1 MANSI
6 SKIASPAIQES
17 AKESAAKYA
26 QPLEFASLPRR
37 DETPPVEGVFHSLLT
52 YERRRAERSRK
63 PFVLMLL
70 DANLEDGTAAK
81 ILKRAVDVVLATK
94 RETDLVGWYK
104 QGVILGVI
112 FTEVS
117 MEGQPSITE
126 VLRTKVETALIKH
139 LGKESAAKI
148 AVSLHLFPE
157 SWDKDQAGWIA
168 DSKLYPDLKKR
179 VSRKR
184 SPLAIKRA
192 MDIAGS

>member
-6 SKIASPAIQES
+6 SRIATPATQES
-17 AKESAAKYA
+17 AKESAAKYS
-26 QPLEFASLPRR
+26 QPLEFASLPHR
-37 DETPPVEGVFHSLLT
+37 DEIPPVEGVFHSLLT

-104 QGVILGVI
+104 QDLILGVI
-112 FTEVS
+112 FTEVN
-117 MEGQPSITE
+117 MEGQLPITE
-126 VLRTKVETALIKH
+126 VLRNKVETALIKQ
-139 LGKESAAKI
+139 LGQEAAAKI

-184 SPLAIKRA
+184 SPLVIKRA